1 MATATG
7 KLINISP
14 PHTVTSWCL
23 SVRAPE
29 IYSLSQFPVFSTVL
43 FCFVFWLHSTACGI
57 LVPPPGIK
65 PVPPSVEAWK
75 LPLNHQGSPNTASPT
90 IATMLYVRSLV
101 LFLPQNCRFG
111 PFDLHLP
118 HFLYA
123 PASGKHCFTLLL

>member
-43 FCFVFWLHSTACGI
+43 FCFVLFLAAQHSMWN
-57 LVPPPGIK
+57 L
-65 PVPPSVEAWK
+65 S
-75 LPLNHQGSPNTASPT
+75 SPT
-90 IATMLYVRSLV
+90 R
-101 LFLPQNCRFG
+101 N
-111 PFDLHLP
+111 
-118 HFLYA
+118 
-123 PASGKHCFTLLL
+123 